1 VRWAYL
7 RKVTIRSVDGD
18 EADVSNNDPE
28 GTVFGV
34 PASKVGLMLKL
45 HRNGRGANLV
55 LEILMIV
62 IGINVALWFES
73 WFQDLQDA
81 DIEEQ
86 YLADLRDDLLTDI
99 GNLDIVI
106 EGGEAKS
113 QRATRI
119 IELMPSIADL
129 SPEEQAQAIYT
140 PSNYQFFSPSD
151 FTYRSM
157 QESGDFRLLRN
168 GKIKKGILRL
178 NRRHKDIAMLQKNYL
193 QAMDDGYIP
202 LMMNY
207 FDLAAMTVS
216 DPSLFQ
222 DQLFQNFFVYTR
234 QDTDA
239 MVALYRLARSQSQE
253 LVELIEEE
261 LTHGSAMPNSR
272 RGVSQTE

>member
-1 VRWAYL
+1 MRWAYL
-7 RKVTIRSVDGD
+7 RNITIRSVDGD
-18 EADVSNNDPE
+18 EAGFSNNDPE
-28 GTVFGV
+28 ETVFGV

-45 HRNGRGANLV
+45 HRNGCGANLV

-81 DIEEQ
+81 EI
-86 YLADLRDDLLTDI
+86 
-99 GNLDIVI
+99 
-106 EGGEAKS
+106 
-113 QRATRI
+113 
-119 IELMPSIADL
+119 
-129 SPEEQAQAIYT
+129 EEQAQAIYT

-168 GKIKKGILRL
+168 AKIKKGILRL
-178 NRRHKDIAMLQKNYL
+178 DRRHKDIAMLQKNYL

-222 DQLFQNFFVYTR
+222 DQLFRNFFVYTR

-239 MVALYRLARSQSQE
+239 MVALYRLAQSRSQE

-261 LTHGSAMPNSR
+261 LTHGSAMPHSR
-272 RGVSQTE
+272 RGVSQIE